1 MKTSLLGFQCDC
13 FCSQWTSGWGSPEGK
28 VALWAREVI
37 INTFLLRPSYR
48 ASVQSFDQK
57 LRTSHGVSVHL
68 HLMQNMPSLPFSQQL
83 ASPSHSISC
92 RGAGRLLCCL
102 WGMTWDR
109 QAGVI
114 RKAQAQT
121 WAGRKKISLTAHKQD
136 ITVWHFC
143 TENIISTNG
152 ISGALWVEDTNKLLT
167 KSPDTNCFV
176 YCICT
181 TIVYQLFVCSTIKGM
196 GCGVISEN
204 KALHVEHSNTLY

>member
-1 MKTSLLGFQCDC
+1 MYLLLTCFNTFEVILYSPPLPTPDSHFLCPILHLFFLPWLIIDSEPVKTSLLGFQCDC
-13 FCSQWTSGWGSPEGK
+13 FCSQWTSGWGSQEGK

-48 ASVQSFDQK
+48 ASVENFNQEQ
-57 LRTSHGVSVHL
+57 RTSYCVSVHL
-68 HLMQNMPSLPFSQQL
+68 HLTHNMHSLPFSEQL

-92 RGAGRLLCCL
+92 RGAGRQLCCL

-121 WAGRKKISLTAHKQD
+121 WSGRKKISLTAHKQD

-152 ISGALWVEDTNKLLT
+152 ISGARYM
-167 KSPDTNCFV
+167 FV
-176 YCICT
+176 
-181 TIVYQLFVCSTIKGM
+181 
-196 GCGVISEN
+196 
-204 KALHVEHSNTLY
+204 